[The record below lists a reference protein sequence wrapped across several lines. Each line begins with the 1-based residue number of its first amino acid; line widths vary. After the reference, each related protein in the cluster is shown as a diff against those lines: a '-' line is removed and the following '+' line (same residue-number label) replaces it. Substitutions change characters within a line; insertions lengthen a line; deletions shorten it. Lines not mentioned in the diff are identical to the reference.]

1 VDKVNNH
8 ISGMIGPQ
16 TTLLWKVPEMVFLH
30 NCLFIVS
37 RSNLMI
43 IDGEHYVGDN
53 LLWEGRIIIMG
64 FMEAGSVE
72 KCRKKNV
79 TGNASKGGERE

>member
-1 VDKVNNH
+1 
-8 ISGMIGPQ
+8 
-16 TTLLWKVPEMVFLH
+16 
-30 NCLFIVS
+30 
-37 RSNLMI
+37 
-43 IDGEHYVGDN
+43 
-53 LLWEGRIIIMG
+53 MG